1 MLVWEND
8 ITDDLPLPSTL
19 VRQILLNLLLNAIRA
34 AENRVECQV
43 YRDSRSVT
51 LTVKNDGAHIEEE
64 DMPYLF
70 EPFSR
75 LSCNGH
81 GLGLWIT
88 YQIMRQLDGGILVES
103 EPGETRFSVTLPLQ
117 AEL

>member
-1 MLVWEND
+1 
-8 ITDDLPLPSTL
+8 
-19 VRQILLNLLLNAIRA
+19 
-34 AENRVECQV
+34 
-43 YRDSRSVT
+43 
-51 LTVKNDGAHIEEE
+51 
-64 DMPYLF
+64 
-70 EPFSR
+70 